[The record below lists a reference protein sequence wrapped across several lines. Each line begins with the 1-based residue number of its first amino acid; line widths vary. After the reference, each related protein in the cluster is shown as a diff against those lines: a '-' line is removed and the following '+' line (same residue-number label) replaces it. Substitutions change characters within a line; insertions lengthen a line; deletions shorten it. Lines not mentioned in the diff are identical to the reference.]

1 MTKRQDLAFC
11 THGSAPGGWRTRM
24 CAMINGWHPRRSRTL
39 WAVGLITSLLLVGC
53 GNEGPAPATPPPA
66 AHAGHGAAPGG
77 KEAAPPVAVPG
88 GTNTMTISPE
98 RLQEI
103 GVRFEIAEQRP
114 LTRTIRTVG
123 RVEIDERKLANVNIK
138 IEGWIDRL
146 YVSATGD
153 RVKQGQILFTLYS
166 PDLVATQQEYL
177 LALQSVRD
185 LGTSEFPEVAQG
197 ARSLLEVTRRRLAL
211 WDITEDHIEDL
222 ERTGAVLKTL
232 PIHAPISGTVIERKA
247 VAGMY
252 VKPGEPLYTIADLT
266 SIWIL
271 GDIYEYELPLI
282 KVGQTADVTL
292 SYDPKTHFEARVD
305 FIYPTLDPQTR
316 TAKVRFTLANPEE
329 RLKPDM
335 YANVELNVPLGLR
348 LAVPKD
354 AVLETGERKIIFIHH
369 GGGKLEWRNVTTG
382 VRGAEWVEITEGIE
396 PGDHVVTS
404 ANFLID
410 SESQLKA
417 AVGGMAGMKH

>member
-1 MTKRQDLAFC
+1 MTSQR
-11 THGSAPGGWRTRM
+11 
-24 CAMINGWHPRRSRTL
+24 NRRIIGL
-39 WAVGLITSLLLVGC
+39 WAAGLAGALLVVGC
-53 GNEGPAPATPPPA
+53 GNEQQSPSEPPVRAGQPPA
-66 AHAGHGAAPGG
+66 DHGGPGTTP
-77 KEAAPPVAVPG
+77 EPNTPMSVPSEVS
-88 GTNTMTISPE
+88 TMTINPE

-103 GVRFEIAEQRP
+103 GVRFDIAEKRP
-114 LTRTIRTVG
+114 LTRNIRTVG
-123 RVEIDERKLANVNIK
+123 RVAIDERKLANVNIK

-153 RVKQGQILFTLYS
+153 RVKRGQELFTLYS

-177 LALQSVRD
+177 LALQSARA
-185 LGTSEFPEVAQG
+185 LGASDFPEVAQG
-197 ARSLLEVTRRRLAL
+197 ARSLLEVTRRRLLL
-211 WDITEDHIEDL
+211 WDIPEYHIEDL
-222 ERTGAVLKTL
+222 ERTGQVLKTL

-247 VAGMY
+247 LAGMH
-252 VKPGEPLYTIADLT
+252 VQPGDMLYTIADLT

-271 GDIYEYELPLI
+271 AEIYEYELPLVQ
-282 KVGQTADVTL
+282 VGQTAEVTL
-292 SYDPKTHFEARVD
+292 SYDPQTHFEARVD
-305 FIYPTLDPQTR
+305 FIYPTIDPQTR
-316 TAKVRFTLANPEE
+316 TAKIRFTLGNPEE

-335 YANVELNVPLGLR
+335 YANVELRLPLGMR

-369 GGGKLEWRNVTTG
+369 GGGKLEWRKVATG
-382 VRGAEWVEITEGIE
+382 LRADEWVEITEGIQIGE
-396 PGDHVVTS
+396 HIVTS

>member
-1 MTKRQDLAFC
+1 
-11 THGSAPGGWRTRM
+11 
-24 CAMINGWHPRRSRTL
+24 MINGWHPPRSRTL

-53 GNEGPAPATPPPA
+53 GNETPVPTTPPPVD
-66 AHAGHGAAPGG
+66 HAGHGTAPGG

-197 ARSLLEVTRRRLAL
+197 ARSLLEVTRRRLLL

>member
-1 MTKRQDLAFC
+1 
-11 THGSAPGGWRTRM
+11 
-24 CAMINGWHPRRSRTL
+24 
-39 WAVGLITSLLLVGC
+39 
-53 GNEGPAPATPPPA
+53 
-66 AHAGHGAAPGG
+66 
-77 KEAAPPVAVPG
+77 
-88 GTNTMTISPE
+88 MTISPE

-197 ARSLLEVTRRRLAL
+197 ARSLLEVTRRRLLL

-410 SESQLKA
+410 SESQ
-417 AVGGMAGMKH
+417 

>member
-1 MTKRQDLAFC
+1 
-11 THGSAPGGWRTRM
+11 M
-24 CAMINGWHPRRSRTL
+24 CAMNRWRPRRFLGL
-39 WAVGLITSLLLVGC
+39 WAVGLITSLLLAGC
-53 GNEGPAPATPPPA
+53 GSEQSSPPETPAPAVQPSED
-66 AHAGHGAAPGG
+66 HGGHGAAPEG
-77 KEAAPPVAVPG
+77 KETTPPIVVPG
-88 GTNTMTISPE
+88 GTDTMTISPE

-103 GVRFEIAEQRP
+103 GVRFEIAEPRP

-123 RVEIDERKLANVNIK
+123 RVAIDERRLANVTIK

-153 RVKQGQILFTLYS
+153 RVRQGQELFTLYS
-166 PDLVATQQEYL
+166 PELVATQQEYL
-177 LALQSVRD
+177 LALQSARE
-185 LGTSEFPEVAQG
+185 LGQSDFPEVAQG
-197 ARSLLEVTRRRLAL
+197 AQSLLEVTRRRLLL
-211 WDITEDHIEDL
+211 WDIPEYHIEDL
-222 ERTGAVLKTL
+222 ERTGKVLKTL

-247 VAGMY
+247 LAGLY
-252 VKPGEPLYTIADLT
+252 VKPGDPLYTIADLT

-282 KVGQTADVTL
+282 KVGQTADVSL
-292 SYDPKTHFEARVD
+292 SYDPKTHLEARVD
-305 FIYPTLDPQTR
+305 FIYPTIDPQAR
-316 TAKVRFTLANPEE
+316 TAKVRFKLANPEE
-329 RLKPDM
+329 KLKPDM
-335 YANVELNVPLGLR
+335 YANVELKVPLGLR

-369 GGGKLEWRNVTTG
+369 GGGKLEWRTVATG
-382 VRGAEWVEITEGIE
+382 LRANEWVEITEGLQAGEHI
-396 PGDHVVTS
+396 VTS

>member
-1 MTKRQDLAFC
+1 MSRWRHRRLRGLWVAGLAV
-11 THGSAPGGWRTRM
+11 P
-24 CAMINGWHPRRSRTL
+24 
-39 WAVGLITSLLLVGC
+39 LLLAGC
-53 GNEGPAPATPPPA
+53 GNEQPSPPKASASDAAQPPA
-66 AHAGHGAAPGG
+66 AHGGHGAAPEGR
-77 KEAAPPVAVPG
+77 ETAPPSAVPG
-88 GTNTMTISPE
+88 GTDTMTISPE

-103 GVRFEIAEQRP
+103 GVRFEIAEPRP
-114 LTRTIRTVG
+114 LMRTIRTVG
-123 RVEIDERKLANVNIK
+123 RVAIDERKLANVTIK

-153 RVKQGQILFTLYS
+153 RVRQGQELFTLYS
-166 PDLVATQQEYL
+166 PELVATQQEYL
-177 LALQSVRD
+177 LALQSARE
-185 LGTSEFPEVAQG
+185 LGQSDFPEVAQG
-197 ARSLLEVTRRRLAL
+197 AQSLLEVTRRRLLL
-211 WDITEDHIEDL
+211 WDIPAYHIEDL
-222 ERTGAVLKTL
+222 ERTGKVLKTL

-247 VAGMY
+247 VAGLY
-252 VKPGEPLYTIADLT
+252 VKPGDPLYTIADLT

-292 SYDPKTHFEARVD
+292 SYDPKTHFEASVD
-305 FIYPTLDPQTR
+305 FIYPTIDPQAR
-316 TAKVRFTLANPEE
+316 TAKVRFKLANPEE

-369 GGGKLEWRNVTTG
+369 GGGKLEWRNVATG
-382 VRGAEWVEITEGIE
+382 VRGSEWVEITEGLQAGEHI
-396 PGDHVVTS
+396 VTS

>member
-1 MTKRQDLAFC
+1 MTERRGHRRWFAIAMTAALALAGCQDREESAIKTFPPADSPVDHAA
-11 THGSAPGGWRTRM
+11 HGT
-24 CAMINGWHPRRSRTL
+24 
-39 WAVGLITSLLLVGC
+39 
-53 GNEGPAPATPPPA
+53 APAET
-66 AHAGHGAAPGG
+66 
-77 KEAAPPVAVPG
+77 
-88 GTNTMTISPE
+88 TTMTISPE

-103 GVRFEIAEQRP
+103 GVRFEIVEKRP

-123 RVEIDERKLANVNIK
+123 RIEIDERRLANVNIK

-153 RVKQGQILFTLYS
+153 HVRKGQVLFTLYS
-166 PDLVATQQEYL
+166 PELVATQQEYL

-185 LGTSEFPEVAQG
+185 LGRSEFPEVAQG
-197 ARSLLEVTRRRLAL
+197 AQSLLEVTRRRLLL
-211 WDITEDHIEDL
+211 WDIHEYHIEDL
-222 ERTGAVLKTL
+222 ERTGKVLKTL

-247 VAGMY
+247 LAGLY
-252 VKPGEPLYTIADLT
+252 VKPGDPLYTIADLT

-292 SYDPKTHFEARVD
+292 SYDPQTHFEARVD

-369 GGGKLEWRNVTTG
+369 GGGKLEWRNVATG
-382 VRGAEWVEITEGIE
+382 VRAAEWVEITEGLK
-396 PGDHVVTS
+396 PGEHIVTS

>member
-1 MTKRQDLAFC
+1 M
-11 THGSAPGGWRTRM
+11 
-24 CAMINGWHPRRSRTL
+24 
-39 WAVGLITSLLLVGC
+39 GLIASLLLVGC
-53 GNEGPAPATPPPA
+53 GNETPAPPPPA
-66 AHAGHGAAPGG
+66 DHAGHGAAPEE
-77 KEAAPPVAVPG
+77 KETAPPVAVPG

-123 RVEIDERKLANVNIK
+123 RVEIDERRLANVNIK

-146 YVSATGD
+146 HVSATGD
-153 RVKQGQILFTLYS
+153 RVRQGQVLFTLYS

-222 ERTGAVLKTL
+222 ERTGEVLKTL
-232 PIHAPISGTVIERKA
+232 PIHAPISGTVIERK
-247 VAGMY
+247 VLAGMY

-305 FIYPTLDPQTR
+305 FIYPTIDPQTR

-329 RLKPDM
+329 KLKPDM

-369 GGGKLEWRNVTTG
+369 GGGKLEWRNVATG
-382 VRGAEWVEITEGIE
+382 VRGAEWVEITEGIA

>member
-1 MTKRQDLAFC
+1 
-11 THGSAPGGWRTRM
+11 
-24 CAMINGWHPRRSRTL
+24 MI
-39 WAVGLITSLLLVGC
+39 
-53 GNEGPAPATPPPA
+53 
-66 AHAGHGAAPGG
+66 
-77 KEAAPPVAVPG
+77 
-88 GTNTMTISPE
+88 ISPD

-103 GVRFEIAEQRP
+103 GVKFEIAGKRA
-114 LTRTIRTVG
+114 LSRMIRTVG

-146 YVSATGD
+146 RVSATGD
-153 RVKQGQILFTLYS
+153 RVKQGEELFTLYS
-166 PDLVATQQEYL
+166 PDLVASQQEYL

-185 LGTSEFPEVAQG
+185 LGNSEFPEIAED
-197 ARSLLEVTRRRLAL
+197 ARSMLEVTRRRLLL

-222 ERTGAVLKTL
+222 ERSGEVLKTL
-232 PIHAPISGTVIERKA
+232 PIHAPISGTVMERKA

-252 VKPGEPLYTIADLT
+252 VKPGDPLYTIADLS

-271 GDIYEYELPLI
+271 GDIYEYELGLI

-292 SYDPKTHFEARVD
+292 SYDPAVHFQARVD
-305 FIYPTLDPQTR
+305 FIYPTIDPRSR

-329 RLKPDM
+329 KLKPDM
-335 YANVELNVPLGLR
+335 YASVELNIPLGER

-354 AVLETGERKIIFIHH
+354 AVLETGERKIVFIHH

-382 VRGAEWVEITEGIE
+382 VRGAEWIEITRGLH
-396 PGDHVVTS
+396 PGDHIVTS

-410 SESQLKA
+410 SESQLEA
-417 AVGGMAGMKH
+417 AVGGMNGSKD

>member
-1 MTKRQDLAFC
+1 MM
-11 THGSAPGGWRTRM
+11 S
-24 CAMINGWHPRRSRTL
+24 GWHPRRSRRL
-39 WAVGLITSLLLVGC
+39 WTVGLTVSWLLVGC
-53 GNEGPAPATPPPA
+53 GNEAPTPATPQPA
-66 AHAGHGAAPGG
+66 DHAGHGAAPEETGT
-77 KEAAPPVAVPG
+77 APPSAVPG
-88 GTNTMTISPE
+88 GTDTMTISPE

-153 RVKQGQILFTLYS
+153 RVRQGQELFTLYS
-166 PDLVATQQEYL
+166 PELVATQQEYL
-177 LALQSVRD
+177 LALQSARE
-185 LGTSEFPEVAQG
+185 LGQSDFPEVAQG
-197 ARSLLEVTRRRLAL
+197 AQSLLEVTRRRLLL
-211 WDITEDHIEDL
+211 WDIPEYHIEEL
-222 ERTGAVLKTL
+222 ERTGKVLKTL

-247 VAGMY
+247 LAGLY
-252 VKPGEPLYTIADLT
+252 VKPGDPLYTIADLT

-292 SYDPKTHFEARVD
+292 SYDPQTHFEARVD

-369 GGGKLEWRNVTTG
+369 GGGKLEWRNVATG
-382 VRGAEWVEITEGIE
+382 VRAAEWVEITEGLK
-396 PGDHVVTS
+396 PGEHIVTS